1 VYLLDT
7 NICIFIKNKKPI
19 HVLERLQ
26 RAIDDPV
33 YISSISVAELQ
44 FGVYNSLHI
53 ERNRL
58 SLTEFLA
65 PFEVLDFDT
74 NDAEK
79 FGILRSQLKCEGAMI
94 GPYDM
99 LIAAQALSKNLILV
113 TNNRNEFKRIK
124 HIKIEDWHARP

>member
-1 VYLLDT
+1 M
-7 NICIFIKNKKPI
+7 

-26 RAIDDPV
+26 RVMNDPV

-53 ERNRL
+53 EQNRL

-65 PFEVLDFDT
+65 PFEILNFDT

-79 FGILRSQLKCEGAMI
+79 FGILRSQLKRKGAII

-99 LIAAQALSKNLILV
+99 LIAAQAVLKGLILI

-124 HIKIEDWHARP
+124 DIKIEDWK

>member
-19 HVLERLQ
+19 HVLKRLQ
-26 RAIDDPV
+26 DVIGEAPV

-44 FGVYNSLHI
+44 FGVYNSFHI
-53 ERNRL
+53 EKNRVA
-58 SLTEFLA
+58 LTEFLV
-65 PFEVLDFDT
+65 PFEILNFDG
-74 NDAEK
+74 NDAER

-99 LIAAQALSKNLILV
+99 LIAAQAVSKNLILV
-113 TNNRNEFKRIK
+113 TNNQDEFKRIQS
-124 HIKIEDWHARP
+124 IKLQDWK